1 MSCIAKQMVVVVQI
15 NRGNLVS
22 DTWSS
27 VGSSA
32 PAAGLS
38 FGSDPSGFPGQGVFV
53 SHGPSGT
60 FSLAPSL
67 LSRSNNPSW
76 AYWFLE
82 AFKVLSPCLCLQVCL
97 VFVALGAGPCMAVL
111 PLKSCAARKSINIF
125 GKWCRCLLR
134 VCNVLWVSLVLF
146 HWYHIYLV
154 SISIYLTEKRV
165 FTRMPSTGS
174 FW

>member
-1 MSCIAKQMVVVVQI
+1 MVVAVQI
-15 NRGNLVS
+15 NRGNLVG

-38 FGSDPSGFPGQGVFV
+38 FGSDPWGFPGQGVLV

-76 AYWFLE
+76 AYWILE
-82 AFKVLSPCLCLQVCL
+82 GFTVLSPCLCLQVCL
-97 VFVALGAGPCMAVL
+97 VFVALGAAPCTAVL
-111 PLKSCAARKSINIF
+111 PL
-125 GKWCRCLLR
+125 
-134 VCNVLWVSLVLF
+134 SLVQHVRVLIFLASGVGACLEFVTCCEHRLCKHINLF
-146 HWYHIYLV
+146 NREE
-154 SISIYLTEKRV
+154 SIYKNA
-165 FTRMPSTGS
+165 
-174 FW
+174 